1 MNIEMLCWIKNVLRN
16 SMNRIQSEIQKIGTY
31 EINKVS
37 FSWFE
42 GKIHV
47 LHEGLKALALG
58 A

>member
-1 MNIEMLCWIKNVLRN
+1 MLCWIKNVLRN

-47 LHEGLKALALG
+47 LHEGLKALVLG